1 MSAFATGST
10 GFEKFAGRGVAL
22 APPQRPVQPA
32 RPARKDTGRN
42 ETVGDTR

>member
-22 APPQRPVQPA
+22 APPQRPETSS
-32 RPARKDTGRN
+32 TGSKRH
-42 ETVGDTR
+42 G